1 MNYTVYL
8 GLLLVWL
15 TSFHSSFV
23 IVVVFCCHTSA
34 QMRSIILYYC
44 RTPKVHFCTVFVV
57 STGEPRASIVA
68 IPSVLNA
75 FLKCF

>member
-34 QMRSIILYYC
+34 QMRSIILYIVEP
-44 RTPKVHFCTVFVV
+44 PKLIFV
-57 STGEPRASIVA
+57 
-68 IPSVLNA
+68 L
-75 FLKCF
+75 FL